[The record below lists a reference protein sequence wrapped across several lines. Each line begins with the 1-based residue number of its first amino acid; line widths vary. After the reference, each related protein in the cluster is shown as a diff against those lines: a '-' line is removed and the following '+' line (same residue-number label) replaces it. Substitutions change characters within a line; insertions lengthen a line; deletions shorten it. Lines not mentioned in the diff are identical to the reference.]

1 MSAVS
6 ASSTRREED
15 AAGPGGRPLDK
26 VRALQRTLYRCAKQ
40 EPARRF
46 HALYGHVHRMDVLRR
61 AWAGVCAN
69 RGAPGVDGM
78 TVDAVE
84 TSGVDAFLQDL
95 SQRLRT
101 HTYRPAVLRRVQI
114 PNLGRPGEFWPLS
127 IPTVADRV
135 VMTAAK
141 LVLEPVFEAQFT
153 EANYGSGRSGP
164 RSTHAKLCVSPRTS
178 GGSGCSRPISAT
190 ASARSTMRR

>member
-6 ASSTRREED
+6 ASSIRREED

-26 VRALQRTLYRCAKQ
+26 VRALHIPPGPFAETADAYVSSGSVA
-40 EPARRF
+40 
-46 HALYGHVHRMDVLRR
+46 
-61 AWAGVCAN
+61 AGPDSQP
-69 RGAPGVDGM
+69 GA
-78 TVDAVE
+78 A
-84 TSGVDAFLQDL
+84 
-95 SQRLRT
+95 
-101 HTYRPAVLRRVQI
+101 
-114 PNLGRPGEFWPLS
+114 GEFWPLS

-190 ASARSTMRR
+190 DSARSTMRR